1 MDEFIGIITKDEFLS
16 DDLIQDVLFILG
28 GKKPIRFGEAGCQFS
43 PQNKISFS
51 DLDTSRS
58 LNVDVNIVPKT
69 NREKQI
75 LVADMDSTLIYE
87 ECIDELAKIT
97 GLSEKIIEITNR
109 SMTGK
114 ISFSDS
120 LIQRTA
126 LFEGV
131 KLDILENC
139 FIECINLSKGAKILV
154 DTMNS
159 RGARTYIVSGGYHFF
174 VERVAKL
181 LNVTDYYSNDFIIE
195 DKKISGK
202 VKKPIIDEIGKLN
215 LIKKICKKS
224 NLNLKNV
231 IAVGDGANDIN
242 MLKSV
247 GHGVAYKSKKI
258 VKKYT
263 DLHIDYSDFTSL
275 LFLQGIEQKYFINK

>member
-1 MDEFIGIITKDEFLS
+1 MDELIGIITKDEFLS

-28 GKKPIRFGEAGCQFS
+28 GKKPIRLGETGCQFS
-43 PQNKISFS
+43 PRNKMSFS

-58 LNVDVNIVPKT
+58 LKVDVNIVPKT

-195 DKKISGK
+195 R
-202 VKKPIIDEIGKLN
+202 
-215 LIKKICKKS
+215 
-224 NLNLKNV
+224 
-231 IAVGDGANDIN
+231 
-242 MLKSV
+242 
-247 GHGVAYKSKKI
+247 
-258 VKKYT
+258 
-263 DLHIDYSDFTSL
+263 
-275 LFLQGIEQKYFINK
+275 

>member
-16 DDLIQDVLFILG
+16 DDIIKDVLFILG
-28 GKKPIRFGEAGCQFS
+28 GKKPIRLGEAGCEFT
-43 PQNKISFS
+43 PANKINFS
-51 DLDTSRS
+51 DLDTARS
-58 LNVDVNIVPKT
+58 MKVDINILPKT

-87 ECIDELAKIT
+87 ECIDELAKFT
-97 GLSEKIIEITNR
+97 GVSEKIIEITNS
-109 SMTGK
+109 SMNGE
-114 ISFSDS
+114 ILFSDS
-120 LIQRTA
+120 LIQRTS

-131 KLDILENC
+131 KLEILENC

-159 RGARTYIVSGGYHFF
+159 RNARTYIVSGGYHFF

-202 VKKPIIDEIGKLN
+202 VKKPIIDGIGKLK

-224 NLNLKNV
+224 NLNLNNV
-231 IAVGDGANDIN
+231 IAVGDGANDIK
-242 MLKSV
+242 MLESA

-263 DLHIDYSDFTSL
+263 DVHIDYSDLTSL
-275 LFLQGIEQKYFINK
+275 LFLQGMEQKYFINK

>member
-1 MDEFIGIITKDEFLS
+1 M
-16 DDLIQDVLFILG
+16 ILLRMFYLYLVE
-28 GKKPIRFGEAGCQFS
+28 KPIRLGETGCQFS
-43 PQNKISFS
+43 PRNKMSFS

-58 LNVDVNIVPKT
+58 LKVDVNIVPKT

-109 SMTGK
+109 SMNGK

-131 KLDILENC
+131 KLDILEKC

-159 RGARTYIVSGGYHFF
+159 RGARTYIVSGGYHFL
-174 VERVAKL
+174 ERVAKL

-202 VKKPIIDEIGKLN
+202 MKKPIIDEIGKLN
-215 LIKKICKKS
+215 LIKKFVKS
-224 NLNLKNV
+224 NINLDNV
-231 IAVGDGANDIN
+231 IATGDGANDIN

-275 LFLQGIEQKYFINK
+275 FIFARNRTKIFYK